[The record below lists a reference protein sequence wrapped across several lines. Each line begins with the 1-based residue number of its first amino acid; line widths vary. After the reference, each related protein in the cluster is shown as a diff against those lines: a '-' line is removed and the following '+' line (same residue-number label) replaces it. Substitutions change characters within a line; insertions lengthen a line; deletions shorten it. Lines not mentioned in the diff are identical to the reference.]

1 MEGVTQQGANRRE
14 FIKATALTA
23 AGAWAVGGAATSGVA
38 AGGAPDAPAPSA
50 PSTGAGGAQGGGRQV
65 PLAPPD
71 RQPPDLKVPEPV
83 RRKVGWAV
91 VGLGAL
97 ALEEVMPAFRE
108 AKLSEP
114 VALVSGHADKARK
127 VAEVY
132 GIDPQNVYDYQS
144 YDRLAENKR
153 VEVVYIILPNSM
165 HAEYTVRGLKAGK
178 HVLCEKPMA
187 VTSEESEK
195 MIAAAREARRKLM
208 IAYRLHYE
216 PFNRKVM
223 ELSRQKAYGEI
234 KTFSSSNT
242 QDVQAPNIRL
252 SRQLGGGPVGDV
264 GVYCI
269 NAARY
274 VINEEPVEVSA
285 YEHRPA
291 DDPRFREV
299 PETVVFTMRYPSGV
313 IAHCEC
319 GFGHA
324 RSERFR
330 VVGAKGYVEMDPAFG
345 YRGQRLFQMEQGEG
359 EGGGRKSELKLE
371 AVNQFAAEMDHFSEC
386 VLNNTEP
393 RTPGEM
399 GLADM
404 RIVEAVGE
412 AARTGRPVRV
422 GR

>member
-1 MEGVTQQGANRRE
+1 MSHETSRRE
-14 FIKATALTA
+14 FIKVTTLTA
-23 AGAWAVGGAATSGVA
+23 AGAWVADGSVTAAATSSG
-38 AGGAPDAPAPSA
+38 AGEPAPVSSSSGEVA
-50 PSTGAGGAQGGGRQV
+50 NASGGGQQV

-71 RQPPDLKVPEPV
+71 KQPPDLKVPEPV
-83 RRKVGWAV
+83 KRKVGWAV
-91 VGLGAL
+91 VGLGEL
-97 ALEEVMPAFRE
+97 ALNEVMPAFRE
-108 AKLSEP
+108 AKWSEP
-114 VALVSGHADKARK
+114 VALVSGHPNKARK
-127 VAEVY
+127 VAESY
-132 GIDPQNVYDYQS
+132 GIDPQNIYDYQS
-144 YDRLAENKR
+144 YDRLAENRR

-165 HAEYTVRGLKAGK
+165 HAEYTVRALKAGK

-187 VTSEESEK
+187 VTSAESER

-216 PFNRKVM
+216 PFNQKVM
-223 ELSRQKAYGEI
+223 ELSRQRAYGDL

-242 QDVQAPNIRL
+242 QDVKAPNIRL

-274 VINEEPVEVSA
+274 VINEEPLEVTA

-324 RSERFR
+324 RSERYR
-330 VVGAKGYVEMDPAFG
+330 VVGSKGYVEMDPAFG
-345 YRGQRLFQMEQGEG
+345 YRGQRLFLMEQGEG
-359 EGGGRKSELKLE
+359 QGGGRKSELKLE
-371 AVNQFAAEMDHFSEC
+371 PVNQFAAEMDHFSEC
-386 VLNNTEP
+386 ILNDTEP

-404 RIVEAVGE
+404 RIVEAIAE
-412 AARTGRPVRV
+412 AARTGRPTRV

>member
-1 MEGVTQQGANRRE
+1 MNAVTQQGANRRE
-14 FIKATALTA
+14 FIKVTALTA
-23 AGAWAVGGAATSGVA
+23 AGAWVVGSAATSSVSA
-38 AGGAPDAPAPSA
+38 SESSDAPAPPA
-50 PSTGAGGAQGGGRQV
+50 PDGTVGAQGGGQQV

-71 RQPPDLKVPEPV
+71 KQPPDLKVPEPV
-83 RRKVGWAV
+83 KRKVGWAV
-91 VGLGAL
+91 VGLGEL

-114 VALVSGHADKARK
+114 VALVSGHPEKARK

-132 GIDPQNVYDYQS
+132 GIDPQNIYDYQN
-144 YDRLAENKR
+144 YDRLAENRR
-153 VEVVYIILPNSM
+153 VEVVYVILPNSM
-165 HAEYTVRGLKAGK
+165 HAEYTARGLKAGK

-187 VTSEESEK
+187 VTVAESER
-195 MIAAAREARRKLM
+195 MIAVAREARRKLM

-216 PFNRKVM
+216 PYNQKVM
-223 ELSRQKAYGEI
+223 ELSRQKAYGEL

-242 QDVQAPNIRL
+242 QDVKAPNIRL
-252 SRQLGGGPVGDV
+252 SKALGGGPVGDV

-269 NAARY
+269 NTARY
-274 VINEEPVEVSA
+274 VINEEPVEVTA

-299 PETVVFTMRYPSGV
+299 PETVVFTLRYPSGV

-324 RSERFR
+324 RSERYR
-330 VVGAKGYVEMDPAFG
+330 VVGSKGYVEMDPAFG
-345 YRGQRLFQMEQGEG
+345 YRGQRLFLMEQGEG
-359 EGGGRKSELKLE
+359 QGGGRKSELKLE
-371 AVNQFAAEMDHFSEC
+371 PVNQFAAEMDHFSEC
-386 VLNNTEP
+386 VLNDTEP
-393 RTPGEM
+393 RTPGEL

-404 RIVEAVGE
+404 RIVEAVHE
-412 AARTGRPVRV
+412 AARTGRPARV

>member
-1 MEGVTQQGANRRE
+1 MTQQGANRRE
-14 FIKATALTA
+14 FIKVTALTA
-23 AGAWAVGGAATSGVA
+23 AGVWAVGGAAVSSVA
-38 AGGAPDAPAPSA
+38 AGAGESPDAPVPPASNGTA
-50 PSTGAGGAQGGGRQV
+50 VVQGGGQQV

-71 RQPPDLKVPEPV
+71 KQPPDLKVPEPV
-83 RRKVGWAV
+83 KRKVGWAV
-91 VGLGAL
+91 VGLGEL

-114 VALVSGHADKARK
+114 VALVSGHPGKARK

-132 GIDPQNVYDYQS
+132 GIDPQNIYDYQT
-144 YDRLAENKR
+144 YDRLAENRR

-187 VTSEESEK
+187 VTVAESER
-195 MIAAAREARRKLM
+195 MITAAREARRKLM

-216 PFNRKVM
+216 PYNQKVM
-223 ELSRQKAYGEI
+223 ELSRQRAYGEL

-242 QDVQAPNIRL
+242 QDVKAPNIRL
-252 SRQLGGGPVGDV
+252 SKALGGGPVGDV

-274 VINEEPVEVSA
+274 VINEEPVEVTA

-299 PETVVFTMRYPSGV
+299 PETVVFTLRYPSGV

-330 VVGAKGYVEMDPAFG
+330 AVGSKGYVEMDPAFG
-345 YRGQRLFQMEQGEG
+345 YRGQRLFLMEQGEG
-359 EGGGRKSELKLE
+359 QGGGRKSELRLE
-371 AVNQFAAEMDHFSEC
+371 PVNQFAAEMDHFSGC
-386 VLNNTEP
+386 VLNGTQP

-404 RIVEAVGE
+404 RIVEAIAE
-412 AARTGRPVRV
+412 ATRTGRPARV

>member
-1 MEGVTQQGANRRE
+1 MNLVTQQGANRRD

-23 AGAWAVGGAATSGVA
+23 AGAWVVGGAAASSA
-38 AGGAPDAPAPSA
+38 SAGEPSA
-50 PSTGAGGAQGGGRQV
+50 AAAPLASNAMGGAQGGGQQV

-71 RQPPDLKVPEPV
+71 KQPPDLKVPEPV
-83 RRKVGWAV
+83 KRKVGWAV
-91 VGLGAL
+91 VGLGEL
-97 ALEEVMPAFRE
+97 ALDEVMPAFRE
-108 AKLSEP
+108 AKWSEP
-114 VALVSGHADKARK
+114 VALVSGHPDKARK
-127 VAEVY
+127 VAESY
-132 GIDPQNVYDYQS
+132 GIDPRSIYDYQS
-144 YDRLAENKR
+144 YDRLAENAR

-187 VTSEESEK
+187 VTSAESER

-216 PFNRKVM
+216 PYNRKVM

-242 QDVQAPNIRL
+242 QDVKAPNIRL
-252 SRQLGGGPVGDV
+252 SKQLGGGPVGDV

-274 VINEEPVEVSA
+274 VINEEPTEVTA

-299 PETVVFTMRYPSGV
+299 PETVVFTLRYPSGV
-313 IAHCEC
+313 ITHCEC

-345 YRGQRLFQMEQGEG
+345 YRGQRLFLMEQGEG
-359 EGGGRKSELKLE
+359 GGRRSELKLE
-371 AVNQFAAEMDHFSEC
+371 PVNQFAAEMDHFSGC
-386 VLNNTEP
+386 VLGDKEP
-393 RTPGEM
+393 RTPGEL

-404 RIVEAVGE
+404 RIVEAIGE
-412 AARTGRPVRV
+412 AARTGRPARV
-422 GR
+422 AR